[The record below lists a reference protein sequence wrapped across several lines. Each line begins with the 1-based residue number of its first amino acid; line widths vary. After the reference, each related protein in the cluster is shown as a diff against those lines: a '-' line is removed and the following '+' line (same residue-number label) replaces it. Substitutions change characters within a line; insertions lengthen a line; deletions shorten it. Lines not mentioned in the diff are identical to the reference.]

1 MVNSS
6 IVLVIFVVIVQLL
19 SCVQVFE
26 TPQAATR
33 QSFLSFTNSWSLCKL
48 MFIESVMPYNHLI
61 LCCPLL
67 LLPSIFPSIRI
78 FSRELALCIRWP
90 KYWSFSISPSNEYS
104 ELISFRVDW
113 FDLLAVQETLKR
125 LLQHHSLKASIPC
138 CSTFSMAQLS
148 HPCMSPGKII
158 AQTILTNKYPQ
169 KNLKFVLII
178 SCLGF
183 MLC

>member
-1 MVNSS
+1 MSKIGSFGFQNAYCNEAFILKNILFLYFARNCKFLVSVICFLFQSNGSIPQIIWFPTLLILFLNLLEAIFTMVNSS

-67 LLPSIFPSIRI
+67 LLPSVFPSIRI
-78 FSRELALCIRWP
+78 FSRESALCIRWT
-90 KYWSFSISPSNEYS
+90 K
-104 ELISFRVDW
+104 
-113 FDLLAVQETLKR
+113 
-125 LLQHHSLKASIPC
+125 
-138 CSTFSMAQLS
+138 
-148 HPCMSPGKII
+148 
-158 AQTILTNKYPQ
+158 
-169 KNLKFVLII
+169 
-178 SCLGF
+178 
-183 MLC
+183 